1 MSNSQRFLSE
11 AQQLLPAAVAL
22 RRQIHARPELGLDLP
37 LTTEAVLDGL
47 RGLDV
52 EIARGKSTSGL
63 VVSLHGTKLGFQS
76 GRTILLRGDMDAL
89 PMPEDTGLDYASE
102 ISGRMHACGHDAH
115 TAMLVQAVHLL
126 HRHRDELAGT
136 VKFMFQPGEEG
147 YGGARLMIEDG
158 LIDADPKPD
167 GAFALHIAPHIKAG
181 AILGKPGT
189 MLASADTWTIQVK
202 GRGGHASMP
211 HHAVDPIPVAFEIGL
226 ALHAMVT
233 RRIDAFDP
241 VVLTCA
247 KVTAGTAN
255 NVIPETVEM
264 TGTFRATSETA
275 REIAQ
280 EGIRRIASNIAAAH
294 LCQAEITI
302 RRGYPVTVNDDG
314 FVDFA
319 RAVAT
324 DLVGADNYLEL
335 AGADHGSR
343 RLFLCIAAHSR
354 LHDVSRR
361 DAGGA
366 RSERAS
372 RPLPLQPHDPE
383 RGVHGRRHRHARLH
397 RTPVSG
403 AGNSMLTTAV
413 SLGLVRRPLPCAG
426 LRRPRCSC
434 RASRRRLR
442 WRAGPAAGRV

>member
-1 MSNSQRFLSE
+1 MRRKAKMSELHRFLDE
-11 AQQLLPAAVAL
+11 ARELLPAAVAL
-22 RRQIHARPELGLDLP
+22 RRRIHAEPELGLDLP
-37 LTTEAVLDGL
+37 LTTAAVLEGL

-52 EIARGKSTSGL
+52 EIARGPSTSGL
-63 VVSLHGTKLGFQS
+63 VVSLAGRKPGTQT

-89 PMPEDTGLDYASE
+89 PMPEETGLDFASK
-102 ISGRMHACGHDAH
+102 IPGRMHACGHDAH

-167 GAFALHIAPHIKAG
+167 GAFALHIAPHVKAG

-241 VVLTCA
+241 VVVTCA
-247 KVTAGTAN
+247 KVSAGTAN
-255 NVIPETVEM
+255 NVIPETAVM
-264 TGTFRATSETA
+264 GGTLRATSEAA
-275 REIAQ
+275 REQAHD
-280 EGIRRIASNIAAAH
+280 GIRRVATNIAAAH
-294 LCQAEITI
+294 LCEASVTIT
-302 RRGYPVTVNDDG
+302 RGYPVTVNDPE

-319 RAVAT
+319 RGVAT
-324 DLVGADNYLEL
+324 DLLGADNYIPMPAPFMGAEDFSYVLQRMPGCMMFLGVMPEGCHDHDHVASCHSNRMIL
-335 AGADHGSR
+335 NEDAMAVGIAMQAAVAHRFLTESPAG
-343 RLFLCIAAHSR
+343 
-354 LHDVSRR
+354 
-361 DAGGA
+361 
-366 RSERAS
+366 
-372 RPLPLQPHDPE
+372 
-383 RGVHGRRHRHARLH
+383 
-397 RTPVSG
+397 
-403 AGNSMLTTAV
+403 
-413 SLGLVRRPLPCAG
+413 
-426 LRRPRCSC
+426 
-434 RASRRRLR
+434 
-442 WRAGPAAGRV
+442 